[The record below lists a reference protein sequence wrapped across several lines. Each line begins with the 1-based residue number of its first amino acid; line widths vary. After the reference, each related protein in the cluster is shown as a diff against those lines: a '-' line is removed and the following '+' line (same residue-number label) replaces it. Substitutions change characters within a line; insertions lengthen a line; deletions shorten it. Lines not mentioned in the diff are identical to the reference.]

1 VVLHLITLGE
11 DDNNDDGDAASALGM
26 AIELGAMGGRRSM
39 MLHRVE
45 GWSRIAAW
53 AMPRNVAS
61 RRPKGGKTEAL
72 EFPAIKLNF
81 NTSCG
86 YSRP

>member
-1 VVLHLITLGE
+1 
-11 DDNNDDGDAASALGM
+11 
-26 AIELGAMGGRRSM
+26 